1 MIEVSWKD
9 WSSIFLDLLKRMLW
23 PDLLSETVKLD
34 LLSRGDRVRSELF
47 LRFELRIGDRLVLMR
62 DELFYE
68 RFLASFWD
76 LKKMRAGV
84 VVFFLEEEKG

>member
-1 MIEVSWKD
+1 
-9 WSSIFLDLLKRMLW
+9 
-23 PDLLSETVKLD
+23 
-34 LLSRGDRVRSELF
+34 
-47 LRFELRIGDRLVLMR
+47 MR